1 MMTLSL
7 NRATGPVV
15 DSSDLSLWYSLVP
28 SGHSALSSGVP
39 EVMSFTRLDI
49 MGSLA
54 DSVSSLSH
62 VMACLSVEL
71 LLRVAMVGGHGLRCV

>member
-1 MMTLSL
+1 MVLSG
-7 NRATGPVV
+7 A
-15 DSSDLSLWYSLVP
+15 
-28 SGHSALSSGVP
+28 SGHSALSSGVL

-62 VMACLSVEL
+62 VMAYLSVEL
-71 LLRVAMVGGHGLRCV
+71 LLRVAMVVGMDSAVSDRVREYKEDIASPAVV